1 MGGQEAGGGGGAGGP
16 PPGRVSAESVDEEEI
31 RRVARLM
38 KIDIGA
44 GGGEE
49 ARAHIDKVRTMIGY
63 FDMLDRAGTGG
74 AGGGAGV
81 GGGPAA
87 GGACRAARLGDLRE
101 DEPEEGGGQPA
112 GRYARVQREG
122 GTYVRA
128 PALSA

>member
-1 MGGQEAGGGGGAGGP
+1 MEAPEAVGGGGAEGAP
-16 PPGRVSAESVDEEEI
+16 SGRVSAESVDEEEI

-63 FDMLDRAGTGG
+63 FDMLDRAGADAG
-74 AGGGAGV
+74 AGGG
-81 GGGPAA
+81 GGGAA
-87 GGACRAARLGDLRE
+87 GGAARLEDLRE
-101 DEPEEGGGQPA
+101 DEPEERGAAPA
-112 GRYARVQREG
+112 GRYARVQLEG

>member
-87 GGACRAARLGDLRE
+87 GGACRSARLGDLRE